1 MGRVAGGWR
10 VVRRGRSTA
19 AGAGGV
25 SRAPLEHLQR
35 QPLGRGYGFE

>member
-19 AGAGGV
+19 TGAGGV